1 MKTTRSTALFE
12 ASSRYLAMGVS
23 SGMRRAVTS
32 PPLFFERA
40 EGPYYYDVDGNR
52 LLDYTLAWGP
62 LILGSNHPELNA
74 AVAAAVRNSYT
85 LGAQHPGEV
94 AFAKLLVETLPGVDQ
109 VIFSNTGSE
118 AVQAALRLARA
129 ATGRT
134 KIVKFEGH
142 YHGWL
147 NNILVSY
154 HESEEALGNPEA
166 PRVVPACGGQPAAE
180 YAETVTLPWNRLDLL
195 ENLFDERGSEIAA
208 VITEPVLANSGSI
221 MPSEGF
227 LHGLVDL
234 CRSNG
239 AVSIFDEVITGFRLA
254 LGGAREYFDAIPD
267 LSVYAKALAGGF
279 TLSAVAGSR
288 RMFDALRNGATIHAG
303 TYNGS
308 TVNLAAGLATVTIL
322 SADPRVFQR
331 MHEHGFAIRR
341 AIEAAA
347 ASRGIHVC
355 TSGAGT
361 VFNVHFGV
369 HSPPVHYR
377 DLKATDMALYT
388 RFRTG
393 MLEAGIQLLPD
404 GRWYVGMTHGEEE
417 LSQVCAA
424 VGSVI
429 AAM

>member
-1 MKTTRSTALFE
+1 MNTRRSTALFE

-32 PPLFFERA
+32 PPLFFDRA

-74 AVAAAVRNSYT
+74 AVTAAVRNSYT

-118 AVQAALRLARA
+118 AVQVALRLARA
-129 ATGRT
+129 ATGRSRF
-134 KIVKFEGH
+134 VKFEGH

-154 HESEEALGNPEA
+154 HESDEALGNPDA

-195 ENLFDERGSEIAA
+195 ENLFAERGSEIAA

-227 LHGLVDL
+227 LQGMVDL

-267 LSVYAKALAGGF
+267 LSVYAKAMAGGF

-288 RMFDALRNGATIHAG
+288 KMFDVLRNGATIHAG

-322 SADPRVFQR
+322 SADPGVFHR
-331 MHEHGFAIRR
+331 MHEHGYAIRR
-341 AIEAAA
+341 TIEAAA
-347 ASRGIHVC
+347 ARRGIHVC

-369 HSPPVHYR
+369 QSPPVHYR
-377 DLKATDMALYT
+377 ELKATDMALYT

-404 GRWYVGMTHGEEE
+404 GRWYVGMTHGDEE
-417 LSQVCAA
+417 LSHVRAA
-424 VGSVI
+424 VGSVV
-429 AAM
+429 AAL

>member
-1 MKTTRSTALFE
+1 MNTGRSTALFE

-32 PPLFFERA
+32 PPLFFDRA

-62 LILGSNHPELNA
+62 LILGSNHPELNV
-74 AVAAAVRNSYT
+74 AVTAAVRNSYS

-129 ATGRT
+129 TTGRT
-134 KIVKFEGH
+134 RFVKFEGH

-154 HESEEALGNPEA
+154 HESDEALGDPDA

-180 YAETVTLPWNRLDLL
+180 YAETITLPWNRLDLL
-195 ENLFDERGSEIAA
+195 ENLFAERGSEIAA

-221 MPSEGF
+221 MPSDGF
-227 LHGLVDL
+227 LQGMVDL
-234 CRSNG
+234 CRCSG

-254 LGGAREYFDAIPD
+254 LGGAREYFDVTPD

-288 RMFDALRNGATIHAG
+288 SMFDVLRNGATIHAG

-308 TVNLAAGLATVTIL
+308 TVNLAAGLATVRIL
-322 SADPRVFQR
+322 NADPRAFHR
-331 MHEHGFAIRR
+331 MHEHGYAIRR
-341 AIEAAA
+341 TIEAAA
-347 ASRGIHVC
+347 TTRGIDVC

-369 HSPPVHYR
+369 LSPPVHYR
-377 DLKATDMALYT
+377 DLKASDMALYT

-404 GRWYVGMTHGEEE
+404 GRWYVGLTHGEEE

-424 VGSVI
+424 VGSVV
-429 AAM
+429 AAL

>member
-1 MKTTRSTALFE
+1 MNTVRSTALFE
-12 ASSRYLAMGVS
+12 TSSRYLAMGVS

-40 EGPYYYDVDGNR
+40 EGPYYFDVDGNR

-74 AVAAAVRNSYT
+74 AVTAAVQNSYT

-129 ATGRT
+129 ATGRS
-134 KIVKFEGH
+134 KFVKFEGH

-154 HESEEALGNPEA
+154 HESDEALGAQEA
-166 PRVVPACGGQPAAE
+166 PRVVGACGGQPAAE
-180 YAETVTLPWNRLDLL
+180 YAETITLPWNRLDLL
-195 ENLFDERGSEIAA
+195 KKLFAERGADIAA

-221 MPSEGF
+221 MPAEGF
-227 LHGLVDL
+227 LKGLVDL
-234 CRSNG
+234 CRTNG

-254 LGGAREYFDAIPD
+254 LGGAREYFDVIPD

-288 RMFDALRNGATIHAG
+288 GMFDVLRDGATIHAG

-308 TVNLAAGLATVTIL
+308 TVNLAAGLSTVRVL
-322 SADPRVFQR
+322 SANPRAFHQ
-331 MHEHGFAIRR
+331 MHAHGYAIRE
-341 AIEAAA
+341 AIQAAA
-347 ASRGIHVC
+347 ASTGIPVC
-355 TSGAGT
+355 ISGVGT

-369 HSPPVHYR
+369 QSLPVHYR

-388 RFRTG
+388 RFRAG

-404 GRWYVGMTHGEEE
+404 GRWYVGLTHGEEE
-417 LSQVCAA
+417 LNMVRAA
-424 VGSVI
+424 VRSVV
-429 AAM
+429 AAL

>member
-1 MKTTRSTALFE
+1 MNTVRSTALFE

-40 EGPYYYDVDGNR
+40 EGPYYYDVDGNI

-62 LILGSNHPELNA
+62 LILGSNHPQLNA
-74 AVAAAVRNSYT
+74 AVTAAVRNSYT

-118 AVQAALRLARA
+118 AVHAALRLARA

-134 KIVKFEGH
+134 RFVKFEGH

-154 HESEEALGNPEA
+154 HESDEALGNPES
-166 PRVVPACGGQPAAE
+166 PRVVPACGGQPASE

-195 ENLFDERGSEIAA
+195 ESLFAERGSEIAA

-221 MPSEGF
+221 MPSDGF
-227 LHGLVDL
+227 LQGMVDL

-288 RMFDALRNGATIHAG
+288 RMFDVLRNGATIHAG

-322 SADPRVFQR
+322 SEDPRAFHR
-331 MHEHGFAIRR
+331 MHEHGYAIRR
-341 AIEAAA
+341 TIETAA

-369 HSPPVHYR
+369 LSPPVHYR

-404 GRWYVGMTHGEEE
+404 GRWYVGMTHGEKE
-417 LSQVCAA
+417 LSQVRAA
-424 VGSVI
+424 VGSVV
-429 AAM
+429 AAL

>member
-1 MKTTRSTALFE
+1 MNTLRSTALFKT
-12 ASSRYLAMGVS
+12 SSRYLAMGVS

-40 EGPYYYDVDGNR
+40 EGPYYFDVDGNR

-62 LILGSNHPELNA
+62 LILGSNHPVLNA
-74 AVAAAVRNSYT
+74 AVTAAVQNSYT

-94 AFAKLLVETLPGVDQ
+94 SFARLLVETLPGVDQ

-129 ATGRT
+129 ATGRS
-134 KIVKFEGH
+134 KFVKFEGH

-154 HESEEALGNPEA
+154 HESDEALGAPEA
-166 PRVVPACGGQPAAE
+166 PRVVGACGGQPAAE

-195 ENLFDERGSEIAA
+195 EKLFSERGADIAA

-221 MPSEGF
+221 MPAEGF
-227 LHGLVDL
+227 LKGMVDL

-254 LGGAREYFDAIPD
+254 LGGAREYFNVIPD

-288 RMFDALRNGATIHAG
+288 RMFDVLRDGATIHAG

-308 TVNLAAGLATVTIL
+308 TVNLAAGLATVGVL
-322 SADPRVFQR
+322 SANPRAYHQ
-331 MHEHGFAIRR
+331 MHAHGSAIGET
-341 AIEAAA
+341 IEATA
-347 ASRGIHVC
+347 ASRGIPVC
-355 TSGAGT
+355 ISGVGT
-361 VFNVHFGV
+361 VFNVHFGIQ
-369 HSPPVHYR
+369 SPPVHYR

-388 RFRTG
+388 RFRAG
-393 MLEAGIQLLPD
+393 MLDAGIQLLPD
-404 GRWYVGMTHGEEE
+404 GRWYVGLTHGEEE
-417 LSQVCAA
+417 LDMVRAA
-424 VGSVI
+424 VRSVV
-429 AAM
+429 ADL

>member
-1 MKTTRSTALFE
+1 MNTARSTELFE

-23 SGMRRAVTS
+23 SGMRRTVTS

-74 AVAAAVRNSYT
+74 AVTAAVQNSYT

-94 AFAKLLVETLPGVDQ
+94 VFAKRLVETLPGVEQ

-129 ATGRT
+129 TTGRT
-134 KIVKFEGH
+134 KFVKFEGH

-154 HESEEALGNPEA
+154 HEPDETLGPPEA
-166 PRVVPACGGQPAAE
+166 PRAVPACGGQPAAE
-180 YAETVTLPWNRLDLL
+180 YAETITLPWNRLDLL
-195 ENLFDERGSEIAA
+195 ERVFAERGTEIAA
-208 VITEPVLANSGSI
+208 VITEPILANSGSI
-221 MPSEGF
+221 MPAEGF
-227 LHGLVDL
+227 LEGVVDL
-234 CRSNG
+234 CRRHG

-254 LGGAREYFDAIPD
+254 LGGAREYFGVIPD

-288 RMFDALRNGATIHAG
+288 RMFDVLREGATIHAG

-308 TVNLAAGLATVTIL
+308 TVNLAAGLATVRVL
-322 SADPRVFQR
+322 SANPQAFRQ
-331 MHEHGFAIRR
+331 MHAHGDAIRQT
-341 AIEAAA
+341 IEGAA
-347 ASRGIHVC
+347 ASRAIPVC
-355 TSGAGT
+355 VSGVGT

-369 HSPPVHYR
+369 ESLPVHYR
-377 DLKATDMALYT
+377 DLKATDMRLYT
-388 RFRTG
+388 RFREG

-404 GRWYVGMTHGEEE
+404 GRWYVGLTHGEAE
-417 LSQVCAA
+417 LKLVRTAVRSVVAA
-424 VGSVI
+424 L
-429 AAM
+429 

>member
-1 MKTTRSTALFE
+1 
-12 ASSRYLAMGVS
+12 
-23 SGMRRAVTS
+23 
-32 PPLFFERA
+32 
-40 EGPYYYDVDGNR
+40 

-74 AVAAAVRNSYT
+74 AVTAAVQNSYT

-134 KIVKFEGH
+134 KFVKFEGH

-154 HESEEALGNPEA
+154 HESDDALGSPEA
-166 PRVVPACGGQPAAE
+166 PRVVGACGGQPAAE
-180 YAETVTLPWNRLDLL
+180 YAETISLPWNRLDLL
-195 ENLFDERGSEIAA
+195 ENLFAERGAEIAA

-221 MPSEGF
+221 MPADGF
-227 LHGLVDL
+227 LTGMVEL

-254 LGGAREYFDAIPD
+254 LGGAREYFNVIPD

-288 RMFDALRNGATIHAG
+288 MMFDVLRDGATIHAG

-308 TVNLAAGLATVTIL
+308 TVNLAAGLATVRIL
-322 SADPRVFQR
+322 SANPRAFHQ
-331 MHEHGFAIRR
+331 MHAHGYAIRQ

-347 ASRGIHVC
+347 ATRGVPVC
-355 TSGAGT
+355 ISGVGT

-369 HSPPVHYR
+369 VSLPVQYR

-393 MLEAGIQLLPD
+393 MLEAGVQLLPD
-404 GRWYVGMTHGEEE
+404 GRWYVGLTHGEEE
-417 LSQVCAA
+417 LNLVRGAVKSVVAA
-424 VGSVI
+424 L
-429 AAM
+429 

>member
-1 MKTTRSTALFE
+1 MNTARSTALFD

-32 PPLFFERA
+32 PPLFFDRA

-74 AVAAAVRNSYT
+74 AVTAAVRKSYT

-129 ATGRT
+129 ATGRV
-134 KIVKFEGH
+134 KFVKFEGH

-154 HESEEALGNPEA
+154 HESDEALGAPEA
-166 PRVVPACGGQPAAE
+166 PRVVAACGGQPAAE
-180 YAETVTLPWNRLDLL
+180 FADTVTLPWNRFDLL
-195 ENLFDERGSEIAA
+195 EDLFATRGGEIAA

-221 MPSEGF
+221 MPGEGF
-227 LHGLVDL
+227 LKGMVDL
-234 CRSNG
+234 CRSYG

-254 LGGAREYFDAIPD
+254 LGGAREYFNVIPD

-288 RMFDALRNGATIHAG
+288 RMFDVLRNGATIHAG

-308 TVNLAAGLATVTIL
+308 TVNLAAGLATVRIL
-322 SADPRVFQR
+322 GANPLAFRQ
-331 MHEHGFAIRR
+331 MHGHGYAIRQ
-341 AIEAAA
+341 AIESAAA
-347 ASRGIHVC
+347 CRGIPAC
-355 TSGAGT
+355 ISGAGT

-369 HSPPVHYR
+369 LSPPAHYR
-377 DLKATDMALYT
+377 ELKKTDMALYN
-388 RFRTG
+388 RFRAG
-393 MLEAGIQLLPD
+393 MLEEGIQLLPD
-404 GRWYVGMTHGEEE
+404 GRWYVGLTHGDEE
-417 LSQVCAA
+417 LNLVCAA
-424 VGSVI
+424 IRSVV
-429 AAM
+429 AEL

>member
-1 MKTTRSTALFE
+1 MNTVRSTALFD

-40 EGPYYYDVDGNR
+40 DGAYYYDVDGNR

-74 AVAAAVRNSYT
+74 AVAEAVRNSYT

-134 KIVKFEGH
+134 KFVKFEGH

-154 HESEEALGNPEA
+154 HESDEALGNLEA

-195 ENLFDERGSEIAA
+195 ENLFAERGSEIAA

-227 LHGLVDL
+227 LQGMIDL

-288 RMFDALRNGATIHAG
+288 RMFDVLRNGATIHAG

-308 TVNLAAGLATVTIL
+308 TVNLAAGLATVSIL
-322 SADPRVFQR
+322 SADPRAFQR
-331 MHEHGFAIRR
+331 MHEHGYAIRR

-369 HSPPVHYR
+369 GSPPVHYR
-377 DLKATDMALYT
+377 DLTATDMALYT

-404 GRWYVGMTHGEEE
+404 GRWYVGLAHGEEE
-417 LSQVCAA
+417 LSRVRAA
-424 VGSVI
+424 VGSVV

>member
-1 MKTTRSTALFE
+1 MNTARSTALFD

-23 SGMRRAVTS
+23 SGMRRGVTS

-74 AVAAAVRNSYT
+74 AVTAAVRNSYT

-134 KIVKFEGH
+134 KFVKFEGH

-147 NNILVSY
+147 NNVLVSY
-154 HESEEALGNPEA
+154 HESDEALGDPEA
-166 PRVVPACGGQPAAE
+166 PRAAAACGGQPAAE
-180 YAETVTLPWNRLDLL
+180 YAETITLPWNRPDLL
-195 ENLFDERGSEIAA
+195 EDLFAKRGGEIAA
-208 VITEPVLANSGSI
+208 VITEPLLANSGSI
-221 MPSEGF
+221 MPAEGF
-227 LHGLVDL
+227 LKAMVDL
-234 CRSNG
+234 CRNHG

-254 LGGAREYFDAIPD
+254 LGGAREYFGVIPD

-288 RMFDALRNGATIHAG
+288 RMFDALREGATIHAG

-308 TVNLAAGLATVTIL
+308 TVNLAAGLATLRIL
-322 SADPRVFQR
+322 SAHPRAFRQ
-331 MHEHGFAIRR
+331 MHGHGYAIRR
-341 AIEAAA
+341 AIEAASV
-347 ASRGIHVC
+347 SRGIPVC
-355 TSGAGT
+355 VSGAGA

-369 HSPPVHYR
+369 QSPPTHYR
-377 DLKATDMALYT
+377 ELKATDMALYA
-388 RFRTG
+388 RFRAG
-393 MLEAGIQLLPD
+393 MLEKGIQLLPD
-404 GRWYVGMTHGEEE
+404 GRWYVGLTHGDEE
-417 LSQVCAA
+417 LNLARTA
-424 VGSVI
+424 IRSVVSDL
-429 AAM
+429 